1 MTNKELDVLL
11 DKCVEFHGHL
21 CMGQILGVKIGVKGL
36 ELSAPESNKD
46 LIVFVENDRC
56 IADAIMMVS
65 NTRLGRRSLKFRDY
79 GKMAGTFV
87 NTKTNRA
94 FRVYIKLDK
103 KNSSEDQ
110 NDERSVLYLPDS
122 EVVGWKEVSVK
133 FKPFELPGKPQR
145 IVSCCKCGEKIF
157 DGKDTLTEEGPV
169 CEPCISGCYYNEIE
183 KSTNAEAFDRRISR

>member
-1 MTNKELDVLL
+1 MTDKELDLLL

-21 CMGQILGVKIGVKGL
+21 CMGQILGVKIAVMGL

-56 IADAIMMVS
+56 IADAIMIVS

-94 FRVYIKLDK
+94 FRVFVTLNR
-103 KNSSEDQ
+103 KNNEDDHE
-110 NDERSVLYLPDS
+110 NERSVLYLPDS

-145 IVSCCKCGEKIF
+145 IVSCIKCGEKIF
-157 DGKDTLTEEGPV
+157 DGKDTLTDNGPV
-169 CEPCISGCYYNEIE
+169 CGPCLSGCYYNVLENQTTSGE
-183 KSTNAEAFDRRISR
+183 VTL